1 MTQALRVSLRP
12 SFILAAILV
21 IVHGAAIAVILMA
34 NMPPWLALIAIAA
47 LVINLGVSIWRNALT
62 RGGNAVVEIGV
73 ASDTALSIRTRR
85 GEWLECEVRGDT
97 YVAWFLTVLNLRQ
110 IGTGKR
116 LSVAIL
122 PDAIDAEDF
131 RRLRVWLRW
140 HRGTQSA

>member
-1 MTQALRVSLRP
+1 MTQALSVSLRP

-21 IVHGAAIAVILMA
+21 IVHGAAIAVILMVT
-34 NMPPWLALIAIAA
+34 MPPWLALLAIAA

-62 RGGNAVVEIGV
+62 RGANAVVDVEI
-73 ASDTALSIRTRR
+73 ASDTALNIRTRR